1 MSEPFTHCSKYRIL
15 KQIGQGQFGRV
26 FCAVDQQSGHLVA
39 LKELDQKIS
48 TRKFLRELHFY

>member
-26 FCAVDQQSGHLVA
+26 FCAVEQQNGYLVA
-39 LKELDQKIS
+39 LKELD
-48 TRKFLRELHFY
+48 